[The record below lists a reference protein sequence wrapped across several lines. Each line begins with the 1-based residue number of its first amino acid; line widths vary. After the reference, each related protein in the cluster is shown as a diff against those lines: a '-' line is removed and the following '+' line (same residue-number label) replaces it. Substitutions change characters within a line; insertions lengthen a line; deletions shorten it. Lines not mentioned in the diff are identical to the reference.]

1 LKQQNESLKAVIGE
15 MRTQMEKLGQELP
28 QVTLPEPVNKLSS
41 DGRFICI
48 RQLIRSRITT
58 GNPDRNCY

>member
-28 QVTLPEPVNKLSS
+28 QVTLPEPVNKLSFS
-41 DGRFICI
+41 
-48 RQLIRSRITT
+48 LIV
-58 GNPDRNCY
+58 NKFFV